1 MRALFRPS
9 GIIMLEICFQSTPS
23 LDVFF
28 FLVHIALPVFLEI
41 IKRLFS
47 RNSESC
53 RTCPCGAVATLLAA
67 AAQVKIL
74 V

>member
-1 MRALFRPS
+1 MRAFFRPS

-23 LDVFF
+23 LDIFF
-28 FLVHIALPVFLEI
+28 FLFILPVFLEI